1 MSTSDFDWTSCILAS
16 RTLREIVAQPGG
28 GLSPGEA
35 RHWVQRWMAT
45 VTGGDETRRLRW
57 LELEDWNEEQLER
70 ALQAPVPLDLDFPA
84 WAELWC
90 EALEIPLDED
100 PGGSPAERLFEPLVV
115 AASATLEL
123 PPDEGIFR
131 AAFNRILSARLV
143 ELVAR
148 LAPKEPGML
157 AMPAGSL
164 RGRWRE
170 MLLTRYPVLTRLS
183 GQRTLDWL
191 EAFREFMDRFET
203 DEALFEEWLGEDPGD
218 LIEIRA
224 IGSPVSGGGRGA
236 LEVEFSRGLTLVYR
250 PRSLAIDD
258 ALDRWLRRAE
268 NEGFPVP
275 LRVPSVLDRGVYGW
289 TVSVPSSPPSLHGLE
304 RTRRAGALLALFT
317 MLEGASG
324 SADLIA
330 WQGDE
335 PVLLEAD
342 TLFAPRWR
350 PEFFEIPPPP
360 HGPLTTGLL
369 PGWSVTL
376 DRHQVDLAGFG
387 SPANERDFRD
397 LTSRARWFF
406 GIPLSLSDQPCGEGR
421 CDPGLDWDSGVLERS
436 FEETLEYLVNWG
448 ALDSTW
454 GGLRLVFEGLTVR
467 LTLRPS
473 RVYVTQLWNAI
484 DPESLTDGRAWA
496 LHHEHLARSIL
507 SMPGRRALWPL
518 LLAEVAAL
526 ERFEMPRFWADVSA
540 TDAGLPV
547 RTPLSERLI
556 RTPLA
561 TVFERWSSLDRTT
574 ILRWV
579 RTIREAIARARV
591 RV

>member
-1 MSTSDFDWTSCILAS
+1 MSNSSFDWTSCLLAA

-57 LELEDWNEEQLER
+57 LELEEWNEDLLER
-70 ALQAPVPLDLDFPA
+70 ALQAPVPLDLDFPP
-84 WAELWC
+84 WAEPWC
-90 EALEIPLDED
+90 EALEIPLED
-100 PGGSPAERLFEPLVV
+100 DAGGDPAERLFEPLVV
-115 AASATLEL
+115 VASATLGL
-123 PPDEGIFR
+123 PPDEGVFR
-131 AAFNRILSARLV
+131 SAFTRILMARLV

-148 LAPKEPGML
+148 LAPREPGLL
-157 AMPAGSL
+157 AMPSGSM
-164 RGRWRE
+164 RTRWRE

-183 GQRTLDWL
+183 GQRTIDWL

-203 DEALFEEWLGEDPGD
+203 DESRFADWLGEDPGD
-218 LIEIRA
+218 LLEIRPC
-224 IGSPVSGGGRGA
+224 GSLVTGGGRSA
-236 LEVEFSRGLTLVYR
+236 LELEFSRGLTLIYR

-268 NEGFPVP
+268 TEGFPVP
-275 LRVPSVLDRGVYGW
+275 IRVPTVLDRGVYGW
-289 TVSVPSSPPSLHGLE
+289 SVAVPSSPPAVHPHE

-317 MLEGASG
+317 MLEGASA
-324 SADLIA
+324 SADLIG

-376 DRHQVDLAGFG
+376 DRHQLDLAGFG
-387 SPANERDFRD
+387 SPANGRDFRD
-397 LTSRARWFF
+397 LTARARWFA
-406 GIPLSLSDQPCGEGR
+406 GTPVALSDRPCDAGR
-421 CDPGLDWDSGVLERS
+421 FDPGLDWDSGALERA

-448 ALDSTW
+448 SLDSTW
-454 GGLRLVFEGLTVR
+454 GGLRLAFEGLTVR

-473 RVYVTQLWNAI
+473 RIYVSQLWSALE
-484 DPESLTDGRAWA
+484 PESLADGRVWA

-518 LLAEVAAL
+518 LLGEVSAL
-526 ERFEMPRFWADVSA
+526 ERFEIPRFWADVSA

-556 RTPLA
+556 RSPLD
-561 TVFERWSSLDRTT
+561 TVHDRWSGLERTT